1 MIKVLIAEDELPTA
15 RYIAKLVDQHPSF
28 QTVATEINGE
38 RALQYLRAHPVDLI
52 ISDIQMPL
60 MDGLQLL
67 EAVRREFPHCMTVIL
82 TGFSYFE
89 YARTALQHQA
99 FDYLLKPIDAQS
111 FRNMLCRVENRW
123 KEHGRVR
130 TRTMLEEALSGRS
143 AAHCS
148 ETFHVILADTATL
161 NRGILPPCHVFH
173 GADTTERICV
183 PEDSRWNPQ
192 QIQAELLQMGMDLS
206 VTANRVSLSD
216 LSAAVERLRSDL
228 QQQAKLFRPNLLL
241 VDTQQRPLPCH
252 TKSLREMHP
261 EQAVPSITDGNSQAL
276 CDRLSQMLQTVEH
289 HGDLRRDAEAYL
301 TAILMDSRISQQMT
315 TEQLHRSGA
324 QLLDILRT
332 AQSPKICA
340 QQLTDCLLN
349 LPQTA
354 SAKQSIEA
362 MVDEIA
368 QYLHANFHK
377 PITTDDLAKRY
388 GFVPQYLNRVFK
400 KQKGVRPSEYLLN
413 LRIQQARHL
422 LESKPDI
429 LVKDVA
435 ASVGYS
441 NHHYFSKVFHRA
453 TGLWPTEVQAK

>member
-173 GADTTERICV
+173 GADTT
-183 PEDSRWNPQ
+183 
-192 QIQAELLQMGMDLS
+192 ATDLRGG
-206 VTANRVSLSD
+206 ASLVI
-216 LSAAVERLRSDL
+216 AALAAHGESSIGALEHLDRGYAHLEEQLRALGADVER
-228 QQQAKLFRPNLLL
+228 KN
-241 VDTQQRPLPCH
+241 
-252 TKSLREMHP
+252 
-261 EQAVPSITDGNSQAL
+261 
-276 CDRLSQMLQTVEH
+276 
-289 HGDLRRDAEAYL
+289 
-301 TAILMDSRISQQMT
+301 
-315 TEQLHRSGA
+315 
-324 QLLDILRT
+324 
-332 AQSPKICA
+332 
-340 QQLTDCLLN
+340 
-349 LPQTA
+349 
-354 SAKQSIEA
+354 
-362 MVDEIA
+362 
-368 QYLHANFHK
+368 
-377 PITTDDLAKRY
+377 
-388 GFVPQYLNRVFK
+388 
-400 KQKGVRPSEYLLN
+400 
-413 LRIQQARHL
+413 
-422 LESKPDI
+422 
-429 LVKDVA
+429 
-435 ASVGYS
+435 
-441 NHHYFSKVFHRA
+441 
-453 TGLWPTEVQAK
+453 